1 MRFFGLLILTTM
13 LAAGSTPE
21 WQQHFSAAEK
31 LIESGDYIGAGPELE
46 LALAQ
51 AELTGPTD
59 STLPMTLRYAAN
71 LDVAMGRYRE
81 GEARYRRAISIYEQY
96 HPELP
101 AGLARTLQSF
111 GELYSAERQWSR
123 AEPLYIRAHDLLVK
137 SFGPDHYLVGRVLM
151 SMGRLA
157 QELRQRAKAE
167 QLYTAAM
174 GIFQKQTDKPVLD
187 IADLEQN
194 MAMLYGQTG
203 RFDRSGEMFEAAIAA
218 YRQIAPQHPNLAIIL
233 KNYAEV
239 QAARKD
245 SPGAERSYREALQ
258 ICEIS
263 LGPDNP
269 WMADILDSY
278 SGFLSKNKRG
288 KEARPLAA
296 KARTI
301 LENSSTGFRAQDVV
315 DWRDLTGK

>member
-1 MRFFGLLILTTM
+1 
-13 LAAGSTPE
+13 
-21 WQQHFSAAEK
+21 
-31 LIESGDYIGAGPELE
+31 
-46 LALAQ
+46 
-51 AELTGPTD
+51 
-59 STLPMTLRYAAN
+59 
-71 LDVAMGRYRE
+71 MGRYRE